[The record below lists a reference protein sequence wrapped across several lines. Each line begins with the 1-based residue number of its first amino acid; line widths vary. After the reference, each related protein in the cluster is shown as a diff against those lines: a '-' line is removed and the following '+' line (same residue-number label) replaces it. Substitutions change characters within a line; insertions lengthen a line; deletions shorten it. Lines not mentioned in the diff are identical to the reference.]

1 MMATLAKILL
11 TILAFGTFIF
21 GIALLDSRQFI
32 AGIGCLIG
40 TSIAAYI
47 VRSVQE

>member
-1 MMATLAKILL
+1 MATLSKILL

-21 GIALLDSRQFI
+21 GITLLDSRQFI

-40 TSIAAYI
+40 TSIAAFL
-47 VRSVQE
+47 VSNVQE